1 MNSQHVSGGSNAV
14 CVVVLTELNRMLEID
29 LRDTIMLIR
38 INTESGKIGKNCL

>member
-14 CVVVLTELNRMLEID
+14 CVVLTELNLMLEID